1 MKKIILI
8 SLIFAVL
15 FPITL
20 QAAFTY
26 LNDDEYKKL
35 NKAEREQYIIELEG
49 RYQSLGQR
57 RESAE
62 ANIERDTAAIEELNK
77 ELANINKE
85 IQGLYDTLGI
95 TEENLNAYRSTINY
109 YKDQATNWEHMS
121 DSQLWDNAKAFKE
134 LNVAYGKT
142 KDERLAK
149 LPEFKREFTDLDR
162 RFAAIDNSMKAFEKA
177 KNEAKKAQSQSQA
190 QAEDGYSEDTYTT
203 VKGDYLSKIAA
214 YDHIYGDSKKWGI
227 IYRANRDQIKDPNIV
242 KEGMDIKIPRGL
254 PTSWK
259 VYRGESL
266 WKIAAYPEVYGKGS
280 KWTLIYRANK
290 DQIKDPNI
298 IYPNQTFSIPRD

>member
-8 SLIFAVL
+8 SLILVVL
-15 FPITL
+15 FPVTL
-20 QAAFTY
+20 RATFTY

-35 NKAEREQYIIELEG
+35 SKAEREQYIIELEG
-49 RYQSLGQR
+49 RYESLGQR

-62 ANIERDTAAIEELNK
+62 ANIERDIAAIEELNK
-77 ELANINKE
+77 ELEDINKE
-85 IQGLYDTLGI
+85 IQRLYDTLGI

-109 YKDQATNWEHMS
+109 YKDQATNWESMS

-134 LNVAYGKT
+134 LNVAYDKT
-142 KDERLAK
+142 KEERLAK
-149 LPEFKREFTDLDR
+149 LPEFKREFNDLDR
-162 RFAAIDNSMKAFEKA
+162 RFVAIDNSMKAFAKA
-177 KNEAKKAQSQSQA
+177 QNEAKQAQSQ
-190 QAEDGYSEDTYTT
+190 DGYSEDNYTT
-203 VKGDYLSKIAA
+203 VRGDYLSKIAA

-227 IYRANRDQIKDPNIV
+227 IYRANRDQIKDPNIL
-242 KEGMDIKIPRGL
+242 KEGMEIKIPRGL